1 MCQQTCGID
10 RRHKT
15 KGTPAMWK
23 LQRSRA
29 VVVPAI
35 LLALLAAFAP
45 RPAMAEEDPIFGFVP
60 PGGRTLLTGLLEA
73 GAADPD
79 IAAMLATDRDATGW
93 QGWLQ
98 DSRDTIPG
106 LVALDDW
113 EMQTLAAYLDNMAP
127 VATEGL
133 TGDAL
138 RAAMP
143 RDGRDQ
149 IMRHCQSCHIITV
162 TVTQDR
168 PREAWLGTLGST
180 SHVEIALTPTERS
193 EVADYLVL
201 NAGIPIDRIPPE
213 LRAGGA
219 SY

>member
-1 MCQQTCGID
+1 MKE
-10 RRHKT
+10 R
-15 KGTPAMWK
+15 TPAMWIRK
-23 LQRSRA
+23 TSRA
-29 VVVPAI
+29 VVVPAV
-35 LLALLAAFAP
+35 LLGFLAAIAP
-45 RPAMAEEDPIFGFVP
+45 RPALAEEDPIFGFIP
-60 PGGRTLLTGLLEA
+60 LGGRSLLVGLMEA
-73 GAADPD
+73 GAADAD
-79 IAAMLATDRDATGW
+79 IAAILATYRDAA
-93 QGWLQ
+93 GWL
-98 DSRDTIPG
+98 DWLHASRDTITG
-106 LVALDDW
+106 LSALDDW
-113 EMQTLAAYLDNMAP
+113 EIQTLAAYLGNMTP

-143 RDGRDQ
+143 RDGRDH

>member
-1 MCQQTCGID
+1 
-10 RRHKT
+10 
-15 KGTPAMWK
+15 MWTFATA
-23 LQRSRA
+23 RAA
-29 VVVPAI
+29 VVPSI
-35 LLALLAAFAP
+35 FLGLLAAFAP
-45 RPAMAEEDPIFGFVP
+45 RAAMAEEDPIFGFVP
-60 PGGRTLLTGLLEA
+60 PGGRTLLNGLLEA
-73 GAADPD
+73 GAAEQD
-79 IAAMLATDRDATGW
+79 IAAMLATDRDASGW
-93 QGWLQ
+93 QDWLQ
-98 DSRDTIPG
+98 GGRDNIQG
-106 LVALDDW
+106 LAVLEDW
-113 EMQTLAAYLDNMAP
+113 ELQTLAAYLDNMAP
-127 VATEGL
+127 VASEGL
-133 TGDAL
+133 SGDAL

>member
-1 MCQQTCGID
+1 MWTL
-10 RRHKT
+10 KT
-15 KGTPAMWK
+15 
-23 LQRSRA
+23 SRG
-29 VVVPAI
+29 VVVPTI
-35 LLALLAAFAP
+35 LLGLLAAFAP
-45 RPAMAEEDPIFGFVP
+45 KPAMAQEDPIFGFVP
-60 PGGRTLLTGLLEA
+60 PGGRTLLTGLLGA
-73 GAADPD
+73 GAADQD
-79 IAAMLATDRDATGW
+79 IAAMLSADRDAA
-93 QGWLQ
+93 GWLDWLQ
-98 DSRDTIPG
+98 VSRNTIAG
-106 LVALDDW
+106 LSAMDDW
-113 EMQTLAAYLDNMAP
+113 EIRTLAAYLDNMAP
-127 VATEGL
+127 VAAEGIS
-133 TGDAL
+133 GDAL

-168 PREAWLGTLGST
+168 PREAWLRTLTST
-180 SHVEIALTPTERS
+180 SHVEIALNPAERS